1 MTKITIIKKQDG
13 YAYKYYMLDE
23 KNKMYYITKS
33 GFKTPQE
40 ALEEAKKSYRRRMC
54 YGINSRPVKHKKI
67 ALSKNK
73 KEILLKAKDDILSD
87 IKEFGIRNLQITDG
101 GVKLLATATIGVVI
115 VVAGLAGA
123 KLVKDFKN
131 KIESKPQY
139 KMEEEYIAE
148 KRTLVPK
155 DCDFSNLHIILR
167 TAKPTATSVA
177 KTTSNML
184 NRLGVS
190 NEIIGS
196 NTKLAKTIKNND
208 KNIVLINLESGFENA
223 KTDNTI
229 IMGDSSNNRK
239 YSSDILSACI
249 KASLKEY
256 NLDTYIRSGKKSNMW
271 REETSIEKE
280 LIKEEL
286 INKVSQLT
294 IDLPVKVG
302 TDELIK
308 NDVSSSIIEG
318 LMRWASLNPKE
329 RYENIYYTAE
339 YGDSIVSVADEYG
352 ISLEYIRKYS
362 DVNMHKDVVK
372 GNTILITKLP
382 EVARENVTAYNPC
395 ATTDLSKIKQKLN
408 KYIVKKGDTLTKI
421 ANENGVKIDEIV
433 VPNKD
438 NTIRVG
444 DIVYIITHDKYET
457 HRKNNTQSFQFQK

>member
-1 MTKITIIKKQDG
+1 
-13 YAYKYYMLDE
+13 MLH
-23 KNKMYYITKS
+23 
-33 GFKTPQE
+33 Q
-40 ALEEAKKSYRRRMC
+40 
-54 YGINSRPVKHKKI
+54 
-67 ALSKNK
+67 
-73 KEILLKAKDDILSD
+73 
-87 IKEFGIRNLQITDG
+87 
-101 GVKLLATATIGVVI
+101 
-115 VVAGLAGA
+115 
-123 KLVKDFKN
+123 
-131 KIESKPQY
+131 
-139 KMEEEYIAE
+139 
-148 KRTLVPK
+148 
-155 DCDFSNLHIILR
+155 
-167 TAKPTATSVA
+167 
-177 KTTSNML
+177 
-184 NRLGVS
+184 
-190 NEIIGS
+190 
-196 NTKLAKTIKNND
+196 
-208 KNIVLINLESGFENA
+208 GFENA

-408 KYIVKKGDTLTKI
+408 KYVVKKGDTLTKI